1 MFPNRLEETTRV
13 LVETLRQSKHSKI
26 LNLEQIAVEAKTS
39 ERVAKAIVTRF
50 LGFADNDWFS
60 IGSKSRVQLALEVAR
75 AGRLRDVAKALT
87 WQEFESFG
95 AECLSEAGFRVE
107 KNVRIKGDGRAWQ
120 IDLIGYRGELVLAID
135 CKHWHTS
142 GYESRLAPHAEHQR
156 NATAHLLTTL
166 AKTTNDRGEKLQGL
180 AAILTLLEPS
190 TRFLENSALVSVEQ
204 LPGFLSSVTP
214 HDMNLPLISTSNV
227 LVENPM
233 S

>member
-1 MFPNRLEETTRV
+1 MSPNNPEETTRV

-26 LNLEQIAVEAKTS
+26 LSLEQIAEEAKTTKP
-39 ERVAKAIVTRF
+39 VARAIVQRF
-50 LGFADNDWFS
+50 LGIMDHDGFS
-60 IGSKSRVQLALEVAR
+60 VGSKSRVQLALEIAR
-75 AGRLRDVAKALT
+75 AGRLKDAAKALT

-120 IDLIGYRGELVLAID
+120 LDLIGYRGDLVLTVD
-135 CKHWHTS
+135 CKHWDTP

-156 NATAHLLTTL
+156 CATAHLLREL
-166 AKTTNDRGEKLQGL
+166 AKKTTDRQENLQGL
-180 AAILTLLEPS
+180 ATILTLVEPPA
-190 TRFLENSALVSVEQ
+190 RFLENSALLSVEQ
-204 LPGFLSSVTP
+204 LPGFLNSVTP
-214 HDMNLPLISTSNV
+214 HDANLPLISTSDI